1 MRRAQ
6 WLLICSLALL
16 LFGCGASK
24 SKQNLLKSQAEI
36 SFYADSFEG
45 KRTAS
50 GSTFRQKEKTAAH
63 RTLAFGT
70 KLKVVN
76 TKNGKT
82 VVVTIT
88 DRGPAKKSREL
99 DLSKSA
105 FLEIAESTSIGI
117 LKADIYILN

>member
-1 MRRAQ
+1 MRGFKRFTICTLVI
-6 WLLICSLALL
+6 LLV
-16 LFGCGASK
+16 GCGASK
-24 SKQNLLKSQAEI
+24 SKSSVLKKGAEI
-36 SFYADSFEG
+36 SFYADKFDG

-50 GSTFRQKEKTAAH
+50 GSTFRQKDKTAAH

-76 TKNGKT
+76 PANGKS

-105 FLEIAESTSIGI
+105 FLEIAESTAVGI
-117 LKADIYILN
+117 LKVDIYILN